1 MTHVFGKRLVTGLIL
16 WWGRATIRKFT
27 LLSLLLGSCLVWFLS
42 PMVSLKV
49 HYPPTKGNTVTI
61 FLIDGLSKH
70 IFQEMVDQ
78 GKLPHL
84 RELIRKSTLVKHGI
98 AAFPT
103 MTGYGFYPFI
113 TGEDAARSGI
123 LGLRWFDRSREN
135 GNLRNYVGRTNVLMN
150 EDIHHM
156 PQTVFE
162 RYDSFYTAS
171 VNTYMNRGVH
181 DAEMTGWAHA
191 TSKYQSEGVFKM
203 LRHIPLLGR
212 RIAKDHFQH
221 ESMVLEKALE
231 QLARN
236 PKVQWITF
244 PGPDASNH
252 VLGTTD
258 EYYRL
263 LVHLDSLIGRFV
275 SETAGLGQGE
285 TRMIAIVT
293 DHGISDVSV
302 NLDIP
307 GRLEKEFGI
316 ALERGPSVNLYTQT
330 LKDPI
335 SDFVSKQGYFV
346 INGNLSAY
354 IYLRDPVLNPTAQ
367 HWRNNQ
373 PFDLLTHY
381 PARNG
386 AIHLPETIAS
396 MDGVELVACRPND
409 STVTVYGKNGHA
421 DIIFNGTDAYR
432 YVPAG
437 RDPFG
442 YDSIP
447 ALNILLKTGFHSA
460 DQWLDASL
468 ETRFPDALYRL
479 YSVMAAKGAGDLL
492 VTAEKGYDLAPD
504 YEMFV
509 QNYKGGHGGL
519 RGELSD
525 VPYILYIPGTE
536 ARVLPYARAED
547 VGRIILN
554 HLEDGAEQ

>member
-1 MTHVFGKRLVTGLIL
+1 MKSGKKFVTGLLEGIS
-16 WWGRATIRKFT
+16 RTVFRKFT
-27 LLSLLLGSCLVWFLS
+27 LLSLLLGSCLLYFLS
-42 PMVSLKV
+42 PKTAHMG
-49 HYPPTKGNTVTI
+49 HYRPTEGNTVTI
-61 FLIDGLSKH
+61 FLVDGMSKR
-70 IFQEMVDQ
+70 IFQELLAQ
-78 GKLPHL
+78 GKLPYL
-84 RELIRKSTLVKHGI
+84 RELVRRSTLVEHGI

-113 TGEDAARSGI
+113 TGEDAAHSGI
-123 LGLRWFDRSREN
+123 LGLRWFDRNREN
-135 GNLRNYVGRTNVLMN
+135 GNLRNYVGRTNVRMN
-150 EDIHHM
+150 EDIHLM

-171 VNTYMNRGVH
+171 INTYMNRGVH

-191 TSKYQSEGVFKM
+191 TSKYQSKGVFKI
-203 LRHIPLLGR
+203 LRHIPLLGK

-236 PKVQWITF
+236 PKVQWVTF

-252 VLGTTD
+252 VHGTTD

-263 LVHLDSLIGRFV
+263 LMHLDSLIGRFV
-275 SETAGLGQGE
+275 SETVRLGQGE

-293 DHGISDVSV
+293 DHGISDVAI

-307 GRLEKEFGI
+307 ARLEKAFGI
-316 ALERGPSVNLYTQT
+316 ALERGPSVNLYTQA
-330 LKDPI
+330 LEEPI
-335 SDFVSKQGYFV
+335 GDFVNKQGYFV

-354 IYLRDPVLNPTAQ
+354 IYLRNPAPNPTAQ
-367 HWRNNQ
+367 HWKNRQ
-373 PFDLLTHY
+373 PFSLLAHY
-381 PARNG
+381 PTRNG
-386 AIHLPETIAS
+386 AIHLPETITS

-421 DIIFNGTDAYR
+421 DIIYNGKDAYR

-442 YDSIP
+442 YDTYPNLRGMMKS
-447 ALNILLKTGFHSA
+447 GFHSA
-460 DQWLDASL
+460 DQWLGASL
-468 ETRFPDALYRL
+468 ETSFPDALYRL
-479 YSVMAAKGAGDLL
+479 YSVMSAENAGDLL
-492 VTAEKGYDLAPD
+492 ITAEKGYDLAAN

-509 QNYKGGHGGL
+509 HNYKGGHGGL

-525 VPYILYIPGTE
+525 VPYILYIPG
-536 ARVLPYARAED
+536 ADAGVLPWARAED
-547 VGRIILN
+547 VGQVILR
-554 HLEDGAEQ
+554 HLGR